1 MEWGGWWQPKGPVE
15 MIKHQIPTSM
25 GPKAGKYRHSKSG
38 KLYQVLGLGKHSET
52 LEDVVIYGP
61 LYESEVRYWVR
72 PVTMWEEEVMVEGKK
87 RKRFE
92 KIDN

>member
-1 MEWGGWWQPKGPVE
+1 
-15 MIKHQIPTSM
+15 
-25 GPKAGKYRHSKSG
+25 
-38 KLYQVLGLGKHSET
+38 
-52 LEDVVIYGP
+52 VVIYGP